1 MMSLP
6 LLGITLS
13 STIGHCSV
21 PSAMGGGDH
30 PSMAAAAIGGGG
42 GSSVEAALRPLVG
55 ADAWDYCIYWRLSP
69 DQRYVLATIPVT
81 VLIIPATTVTV
92 TNCRFLEMAGFCC
105 SSEFEGTGFSTR

>member
-1 MMSLP
+1 ME
-6 LLGITLS
+6 
-13 STIGHCSV
+13 
-21 PSAMGGGDH
+21 GGDH
-30 PSMAAAAIGGGG
+30 HQCIAVAGANGGGT
-42 GSSVEAALRPLVG
+42 SVEAALRPLVG